1 MVPPDARAAVARR
14 AESRYGQA
22 APAHHAARRRSMA
35 MRTLLYRLI
44 GTVTSIRPEETTAV
58 ALMFAYSFL
67 AMTSY
72 NIVKPLTRSQFIAA
86 LGSDNLP
93 YVLFVA
99 GMLIGAVMHLY
110 SRAVR
115 RLPPRHVIPVTQAA
129 IIGILV
135 LFWGLLQTGAG
146 WVTVAFYFFGLIL
159 GILLISQFWT
169 LANDVFDARQAKR
182 LFGFIGGGASLG
194 GALGAG
200 ITAVVVEEVGS
211 EQLVLVSAATLAA
224 CTGIVLLLLRRHP
237 VGEAAEF
244 DAPAGGG
251 GRDVLRFLS
260 QSRPLQVLALAVAC
274 AAAGAAVVDQQLNM
288 AAEAMRGDRGGDGIA
303 ALLAAVTAYLSL
315 AGFVVQV
322 ALISRIHRSAGIGVA
337 LLLLPLGFS
346 ASAALILLTGTLWAV
361 AGARVLSS
369 TLRYTLDKTTRE
381 VLFVPLPAE
390 LRRRVKP
397 FIDVTMDR
405 FAKALTALLLLALIQ
420 PWGFGLDW
428 RELSYASLAI
438 TGLWIAVAIRARR
451 EHLRSFRASIDA
463 RTITPDAVATRAG
476 EAATIETL
484 VEELSNPDPAAVLYA
499 IEMLEALDKPNL
511 ITPLLLRHESGP
523 IRVRALR
530 ALASGRSRVA
540 HRWKDAV
547 QRMTR
552 DDDVDVRAAAIETLA
567 SLSDQDAAAVMSGHL
582 DDPEPRVA
590 VAAAAA
596 LARSGREPD
605 VLLAAATFRKLI
617 EDTRDAG
624 AAGRREAA
632 PALARIKTDDP
643 RFRALLATLLHDH
656 RADVVLEAIR
666 SARALGASDG
676 LFLPGLLSRLAHRNL
691 KHAARATLAAY
702 GEAGIPALRYTLENP
717 HEQVWVRRHIP
728 STLAL
733 LPHQAAMDALVGSL
747 ETSDRFLRY
756 KVIAAI
762 ERLRRNHPPLTVP
775 RGEIESFL
783 LKESTRYCNVL
794 TLGNNLFRHAPA
806 PDDARSERAHGVE
819 RRNPDRAAV
828 PAPRDT
834 LLERALRE
842 LLDRSRD
849 RIYRLLGI
857 LHEVGDVAAARRAIE
872 AGDPRRRARALEYLD
887 NVLPGSVRRRILP
900 LIDETP
906 LSAKVEHA
914 NGLLGTRP
922 RDLED
927 TLAQLMYD
935 TNPVIAA
942 TAIHFVV
949 EHAPETLVGDLEWV
963 NDHPAAT
970 DRHVNDA
977 ASWALSLRTPGR
989 PSTPAAV
996 DRLPTVELAN
1006 RLGRIPI
1013 FEFVSVDELF
1023 RVIDSG
1029 RQVWY
1034 AAGQPV
1040 HTEGAAE
1047 AVDLL
1052 IEGSVRRSVT
1062 GGGDTLHAPGVLGLE
1077 EVLQG
1082 APTTEPTWADEP
1094 CVCLRI
1100 KAADFV
1106 AMVSD
1111 DDRLAQGL
1119 FRLLLPPR
1127 DGRDDRGPAHLPAVT
1142 LPQTPLQPFDEAML
1156 LRRHPLFGRAAA
1168 AELLALVGAARR
1180 LSLED
1185 GEVLFPGDA
1194 PAALCLVLEG
1204 ALRLES
1210 DGAAP
1215 IVAGP
1220 GGTLLV
1226 AETLAGAPAGWRT
1239 TAQGSC
1245 RVLRAERDDVF
1256 TVLSDRVDLLQDLF
1270 TGALADGGSA
1280 PRGSMSAR
1288 GGGVA

>member
-1 MVPPDARAAVARR
+1 
-14 AESRYGQA
+14 
-22 APAHHAARRRSMA
+22 

-44 GTVTSIRPEETTAV
+44 GSVTSIRPEETTPV
-58 ALMFAYSFL
+58 VLMFAYSFL

-72 NIVKPLTRSQFIAA
+72 NIVKPLTRSEFIAT

-93 YVLFVA
+93 YVLFAA
-99 GMLIGAVMHLY
+99 GVLIGGVMHLY
-110 SRAVR
+110 TSAIR
-115 RLPPRHVIPVTQAA
+115 RLPPRHVIPFTQAA

-211 EQLVLVSAATLAA
+211 EQLVLVSAVTLAG

-237 VGEAAEF
+237 VGEHTGF
-244 DAPAGGG
+244 DAPDSGVG
-251 GRDVLRFLS
+251 GREGLRLLAE
-260 QSRPLQVLALAVAC
+260 SRPLQVLALTVAC

-288 AAEAMRGDRGGDGIA
+288 AAEAMRGDAGGDSIA
-303 ALLAAVTAYLSL
+303 ALLAEVTAYLSIG
-315 AGFVVQV
+315 GFVVQV

-337 LLLLPLGFS
+337 LLLLPFGFS
-346 ASAALILLTGTLWAV
+346 ASAALILFTGTLWAV
-361 AGARVLSS
+361 AGARVLGS

-390 LRRRVKP
+390 MRHRAKP

-405 FAKALTALLLLALIQ
+405 FAKAVTAVLLLGLIQ
-420 PWGFGLDW
+420 PWGLGLDW
-428 RELSYASLAI
+428 RQLSWATLAI
-438 TGLWIAVAIRARR
+438 TGLWIAVAVRARR
-451 EHLRSFRASIDA
+451 EYLRSFRASIDA
-463 RTITPDAVATRAG
+463 RTITPEAVMTRAG
-476 EAATIETL
+476 EAATVETL

-499 IEMLEALDKPNL
+499 IEMLEALDKPHL
-511 ITPLLLRHESGP
+511 VTPLLLRHESGRV
-523 IRVRALR
+523 RVRALH

-540 HRWKDAV
+540 HRWKGV
-547 QRMTR
+547 VERMTR
-552 DDDVDVRAAAIETLA
+552 DDDVDVRAAALEALA
-567 SLSDQDAAAVMSGHL
+567 SLAHQDAATVMAGHL
-582 DDPEPRVA
+582 ADPEPRVA

-605 VLLAAATFRKLI
+605 AVLAAETFRRLI

-624 AAGRREAA
+624 AEGRREAA
-632 PALARIKTDDP
+632 RALARIRTDDP
-643 RFRALLATLLHDH
+643 RFRTLLATLLHDH
-656 RADVVLEAIR
+656 RVDVVLEAIR

-691 KHAARATLAAY
+691 KHPARETLVAY
-702 GEAGIPALRYTLENP
+702 GEASIPALRYALENP
-717 HEQVWVRRHIP
+717 HEQVWVRRHVP
-728 STLAL
+728 STLAR

-747 ETSDRFLRY
+747 DTSDRFLRY

-762 ERLRRNHPPLTVP
+762 ERLRRNHPSLAVP
-775 RGEIESFL
+775 DAVIEAFL
-783 LKESTRYCNVL
+783 MKESTRYCNVL
-794 TLGNNLFRHAPA
+794 SLGNNLLRHAPA
-806 PDDARSERAHGVE
+806 PDDAQLEHARGVE
-819 RRNPDRAAV
+819 RRDPDRAAML
-828 PAPRDT
+828 APHDT

-842 LLDRSRD
+842 LMERNLD

-857 LHEVGDVAAARRAIE
+857 LHEVGDVAAARHAIDF
-872 AGDPRRRARALEYLD
+872 GDPRRRARGLEYLD
-887 NVLPGSVRRRILP
+887 NVLPGNVRKRILP

-914 NGLLGTRP
+914 NRLLGTRP

-927 TLAQLMYD
+927 TLAQLIHD

-942 TAIHFVV
+942 TAVHFAAR
-949 EHAPETLVGDLEWV
+949 HLPGALTDDLHWV
-963 NDHPAAT
+963 NTHRAAT
-970 DRHVNDA
+970 DPHVGDT
-977 ASWALSLRTPGR
+977 ASWALSLETPGQA
-989 PSTPAAV
+989 STPADV
-996 DRLPTVELAN
+996 RRLPTAEIAN
-1006 RLGRIPI
+1006 RLSRIPI

-1029 RQVWY
+1029 QQVWY
-1034 AAGQPV
+1034 APDQPV
-1040 HTEGAAE
+1040 GTEGATE
-1047 AVDLL
+1047 AVELL

-1062 GGGDTLHAPGVLGLE
+1062 GGDGDTLLAPGVLGLE
-1077 EVLQG
+1077 EALQG
-1082 APTTEPTWADEP
+1082 APTTRPTWASQP
-1094 CVCLRI
+1094 SVCLRI
-1100 KAADFV
+1100 RSADFV

-1111 DDRLAQGL
+1111 DDLLAQGL
-1119 FRLLLPPR
+1119 FRLLLTPA
-1127 DGRDDRGPAHLPAVT
+1127 DGGRDRSPAHLPAVT
-1142 LPQTPLQPFDEAML
+1142 LPQSALQPFDEAML
-1156 LRRHPLFGRAAA
+1156 LRHHPLLGRAAA
-1168 AELLALVGAARR
+1168 TELLDLVRAARR

-1185 GEVLFPGDA
+1185 GEVLVLGDA

-1204 ALRLES
+1204 AMRLES

-1220 GGTLLV
+1220 GGTLFV
-1226 AETLAGAPAGWRT
+1226 AETLAGGPAGWRA
-1239 TAQGSC
+1239 TAQGAC
-1245 RVLRAERDDVF
+1245 RILRAERDDVY

-1270 TGALADGGSA
+1270 SGALAGGVSA
-1280 PRGSMSAR
+1280 PPEPAR
-1288 GGGVA
+1288 ERRPDAPSTA

>member
-1 MVPPDARAAVARR
+1 
-14 AESRYGQA
+14 
-22 APAHHAARRRSMA
+22 
-35 MRTLLYRLI
+35 MRTLLFRLI
-44 GTVTSIRPEETTAV
+44 GSVTSIRPEETTPV
-58 ALMFAYSFL
+58 VLMFAYSFL

-72 NIVKPLTRSQFIAA
+72 NIVKPLTRSQFIAT

-99 GMLIGAVMHLY
+99 GMLIGGVMHLY
-110 SRAVR
+110 ASAIR
-115 RLPPRHVIPVTQAA
+115 RLPPRHVIPLTQAA
-129 IIGILV
+129 IIGILI

-211 EQLVLVSAATLAA
+211 EQLVLVSAATLAG

-237 VGEAAEF
+237 VGELTGF
-244 DAPAGGG
+244 DALDRGVG
-251 GRDVLRFLS
+251 GREGFRLLS
-260 QSRPLQVLALAVAC
+260 GSRSLQVLALTVAC

-288 AAEAMRGDRGGDGIA
+288 AAEAMRGDSGGDSIA
-303 ALLAAVTAYLSL
+303 AFLAQVTAYLSIG
-315 AGFVVQV
+315 GFVVQV

-337 LLLLPLGFS
+337 LLLLPLGFG
-346 ASAALILLTGTLWAV
+346 ASAALILFTGTLWAV
-361 AGARVLSS
+361 AGARVLGS

-390 LRRRVKP
+390 VRHRVKP

-405 FAKALTALLLLALIQ
+405 FAKALTAVLLLALIQ
-420 PWGFGLDW
+420 PWGLGLDW
-428 RELSYASLAI
+428 RQLSWATLAI
-438 TGLWIAVAIRARR
+438 TGLWIAVATRARR

-463 RTITPDAVATRAG
+463 RTITPDAVTTRAG
-476 EAATIETL
+476 ETATIETL

-499 IEMLEALDKPNL
+499 IEMLEALDKPHL

-523 IRVRALR
+523 VRVRALH

-540 HRWKDAV
+540 HRWRDAV
-547 QRMTR
+547 ERMTR
-552 DDDVDVRAAAIETLA
+552 EDDVDVRAAALEALA
-567 SLSDQDAAAVMSGHL
+567 GLSRQDVAAVMSSHL
-582 DDPEPRVA
+582 ADPEPRVA

-632 PALARIKTDDP
+632 RALARIRTGDP
-643 RFRALLATLLHDH
+643 RFRTLLATLLHDH
-656 RADVVLEAIR
+656 RVDVVIEAIR

-676 LFLPGLLSRLAHRNL
+676 LFLPGLLSRLAHRQL
-691 KHAARATLAAY
+691 KHAARETLVAY
-702 GEAGIPALRYTLENP
+702 GEASIPALRYALENP
-717 HEQVWVRRHIP
+717 HEQVWVRRHVP

-733 LPHQAAMDALVGSL
+733 LPHQAAMDALVASL
-747 ETSDRFLRY
+747 YTPDRFLRY

-762 ERLRRNHPPLTVP
+762 ERLRRHHPALTVP
-775 RGEIESFL
+775 RVAIESFL

-794 TLGNNLFRHAPA
+794 TLGNNLFTHGPA
-806 PDDARSERAHGVE
+806 PDDARLERARGVE
-819 RRNPDRAAV
+819 RRDPGRAAG
-828 PAPRDT
+828 PAPHDT
-834 LLERALRE
+834 LLERALHEILERN
-842 LLDRSRD
+842 LD

-857 LHEVGDVAAARRAIE
+857 LHEVGDVAAARHAIE
-872 AGDPRRRARALEYLD
+872 FGDPRRRARALEYLD
-887 NVLPGSVRRRILP
+887 NVLPGSVRKRILP

-927 TLAQLMYD
+927 TLAQLIHD

-949 EHAPETLVGDLEWV
+949 KHVPGTLAGDLEWV
-963 NDHPAAT
+963 NSHRAAT
-970 DRHVNDA
+970 DVHVNDA
-977 ASWALSLRTPGR
+977 AAWALSLRAPGR
-989 PSTPAAV
+989 TSTPAAV
-996 DRLPTVELAN
+996 NRLPTVELAS
-1006 RLGRIPI
+1006 RLSRIPI

-1034 AAGQPV
+1034 AADQPV
-1040 HTEGAAE
+1040 GKEGATE
-1047 AVDLL
+1047 AVELL
-1052 IEGSVRRSVT
+1052 IEGSVRRS
-1062 GGGDTLHAPGVLGLE
+1062 GDGDTLRAPGVLGLE
-1077 EVLQG
+1077 EALQG
-1082 APTTEPTWADEP
+1082 APTTQPTWADEP
-1094 CVCLRI
+1094 SVCLRI

-1119 FRLLLPPR
+1119 FRLLLTPA
-1127 DGRDDRGPAHLPAVT
+1127 DGRNPAHLPAVT
-1142 LPQTPLQPFDEAML
+1142 LPGTTLQPFDEAML
-1156 LRRHPLFGRAAA
+1156 LRHHPLFGRAPA
-1168 AELLALVGAARR
+1168 AELLALVRAAREM
-1180 LSLED
+1180 SLDD

-1215 IVAGP
+1215 IIAGP

-1226 AETLAGAPAGWRT
+1226 AETLAGAPAGWRA

-1256 TVLSDRVDLLQDLF
+1256 TVLSNRVDLLQDLF
-1270 TGALADGGSA
+1270 SGAIAGGADASRESA
-1280 PRGSMSAR
+1280 PASRTDDA
-1288 GGGVA
+1288 